1 MNRTRFNFAA
11 GYVFRA
17 ISGRIAS
24 TFFVVLT
31 FLYAGAPL
39 SAASSSPRLA
49 AYYDRK
55 MVLCDK
61 TAFQWQGY
69 DKPRRVAD
77 NIAQVGVGRDVSYA
91 LTHDGR
97 LLSWRASAESPRV
110 ILERISWF
118 AAGRSGVFAIRT
130 DNTLMFLERSDS
142 WFGVGNMAKP
152 VEIADQVKT
161 ASIGDGANYYV
172 TQAGVLFVK
181 GLSHRGQYG
190 DGKLQSTT
198 DFVAVANNVVSI
210 KAHTGHAI
218 LLAENGTVMGTGGN
232 IYGPLG
238 QHGLGDKATSWGVIF
253 RDAIAIATGSSH
265 SLAIKSDGSLW
276 SWGRDIGLVPKLVL
290 NEVVAVAADLTGS
303 IALLS
308 DNTLWQWDR
317 GKQPTLHFRCS

>member
-1 MNRTRFNFAA
+1 MNRTQFNFTV
-11 GYVFRA
+11 GYVLGA
-17 ISGRIAS
+17 ITDRIIS
-24 TFFVVLT
+24 IILVVLI
-31 FLYAGAPL
+31 FLFAGVPL
-39 SAASSSPRLA
+39 SAESSSPRLA

-61 TAFQWQGY
+61 TAFQWQGH
-69 DKPRRVAD
+69 DRPRPVAD

-91 LTHDGR
+91 LANDGR
-97 LLSWRASAESPRV
+97 LLSWRASSESPHV

-130 DNTLMFLERSDS
+130 DNTLIFLERSDS
-142 WFGVGNMAKP
+142 WFGVGNLANP
-152 VEIADQVKT
+152 VEIAGQVKT
-161 ASIGDGANYYV
+161 ASIGDSANYFV

-190 DGKLQSTT
+190 DGKLQSSTA
-198 DFVAVANNVVSI
+198 FVAVANNVVSI

-218 LLAENGTVMGTGGN
+218 LLVENGNVMGTGGN

-238 QHGLGDKATSWGVIF
+238 QHGFGDKATSWGEIF
-253 RDAIAIATGSSH
+253 QDAIAIATGSSH
-265 SLAIKSDGSLW
+265 SLAIQADGSLW
-276 SWGRDIGLVPKLVL
+276 SWGRNIGLVPKLVL
-290 NEVVAVAADLTGS
+290 NEVVAVAADQTGT

-317 GKQPTLHFRCS
+317 GKQPTLHFRC